1 MKAGQLSRHSCN
13 QIPRGR
19 YQHTRVQAGPEHKQD
34 HSRGREGRQDRDR
47 NHNKGGQT
55 TKETTGP
62 AQAQRGA
69 QKTRKTTR
77 RNSRSTKTA
86 QSHEPHRATHA
97 RKHKTAK
104 AKEGST
110 DKASEEQSALDLS
123 KARSEQKTD
132 KEEGRAAKQD
142 KKQQNE
148 LEEYECTCH
157 VYGQTHKY
165 REKLS
170 PKHTLGRIGHQCTC
184 HVYGQIRQWK

>member
-13 QIPRGR
+13 QILRGR

-47 NHNKGGQT
+47 NPNTGGQT
-55 TKETTGP
+55 TKEPAGP

-69 QKTRKTTR
+69 QNQER
-77 RNSRSTKTA
+77 RRARRSTKTA
-86 QSHEPHRATHA
+86 QSHEPHRATQA

-104 AKEGST
+104 ENEGST

-123 KARSEQKTD
+123 KARSELKTE

-142 KKQQNE
+142 KKQRNE

-165 REKLS
+165 RENLAQNI
-170 PKHTLGRIGHQCTC
+170 HLGE
-184 HVYGQIRQWK
+184 